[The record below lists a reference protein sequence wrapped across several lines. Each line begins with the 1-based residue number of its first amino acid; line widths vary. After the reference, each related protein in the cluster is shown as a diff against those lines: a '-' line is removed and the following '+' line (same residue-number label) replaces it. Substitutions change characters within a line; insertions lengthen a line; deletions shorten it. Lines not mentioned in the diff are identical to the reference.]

1 MTIIRE
7 YQELSEYISDT
18 STKTATIIR
27 EVATNRFIVRMKS
40 DAGSYFTATCSDL
53 EQAEIVADDW
63 VRS

>member
-18 STKTATIIR
+18 STKIATIIR

-40 DAGSYFTATCSDL
+40 DSGSYFTATCNDL